1 MTQATKENQLLQWH
15 PAFFAGI
22 QIELEEDADKLI
34 FENEHQ
40 LGTKPMEIDVL
51 IIKKSSNEKLSKN
64 IGHLFQK
71 HNIIEY
77 KSPTDYLSID
87 DFYKVFGYAC
97 FYKSDTP
104 LANSINAEDITI
116 SFVCKRYPFKLVSHL
131 ETVRHLQ
138 ITLYDNGIYY
148 IIGDI
153 FPMQLIVSS
162 ELSKE
167 NNFWLKNLS
176 DDIAGR
182 EEARELLSKY
192 EGHKQNRLYKSVMN
206 VIVRANHETF
216 EEVKMMC
223 EALEELMKDELAEY
237 RRRGLEE
244 GRQKGL
250 LEGRQKGLLEGRLE
264 GLQQGLQQG
273 LLAFIHDNL
282 NEGKDDSCIIEKLKQ
297 HFSLTEIQAR
307 EYLNSAKQ

>member
-1 MTQATKENQLLQWH
+1 
-15 PAFFAGI
+15 
-22 QIELEEDADKLI
+22 
-34 FENEHQ
+34 
-40 LGTKPMEIDVL
+40 
-51 IIKKSSNEKLSKN
+51 
-64 IGHLFQK
+64 
-71 HNIIEY
+71 
-77 KSPTDYLSID
+77 
-87 DFYKVFGYAC
+87 
-97 FYKSDTP
+97 
-104 LANSINAEDITI
+104 
-116 SFVCKRYPFKLVSHL
+116 
-131 ETVRHLQ
+131 
-138 ITLYDNGIYY
+138 
-148 IIGDI
+148 
-153 FPMQLIVSS
+153 MQLIVSS

-223 EALEELMKDELAEY
+223 EALEELMKDELAEC

-264 GLQQGLQQG
+264 GLQQG